1 MDILAR
7 VDRRLSGE
15 NIDINLVQ
23 ELIDTVTDRICIQ
36 LGEDSLP
43 SAFDS
48 ICVDAVVFQS
58 TPPRR
63 W

>member
-48 ICVDAVVFQS
+48 I
-58 TPPRR
+58 
-63 W
+63 